1 MQQMSISF
9 GVAAAGLT
17 TALFIP
23 ANSASNASEMIRG
36 LHQAFLVLGGFTV
49 LSTVIFRRLK
59 SADGENETQQ
69 KDLHLG

>member
-23 ANSASNASEMIRG
+23 AASGSNAGEMISG
-36 LHQAFLVLGGFTV
+36 LHEAFLVLGVFTV
-49 LSTVIFRRLK
+49 LSTVVFGRLK
-59 SADGENETQQ
+59 RGDGENETRQ